1 MSPSVLALVAVA
13 PILLA
18 GVLLVGFRMAAKY
31 AMPIVYIAA
40 AALAWAVWRVDARHI
55 AASTIQGLFITFDIL
70 LIIFGAILLLKTLE
84 YSGGVSA
91 IRRSFHGISDDRRV
105 QVVIV
110 AWLFGS
116 FIEGAAGFGTPAA
129 VAAPLMV
136 ALGFPAT
143 AAVMIGMMI
152 QSTAVTFGGVGTP
165 ILIGVTE
172 GLSSP
177 ELSARLGAAGLSFAE
192 YRQMITVYAVCLHGI
207 TGTLMPTLMVMMM
220 TRFFGKNRSWTE
232 GLSIVPFAIFGGLA
246 FTVPYTLTGIL
257 LGPEFPSLI
266 GAAVGLM
273 LVTFAARRRFLVPS
287 DSWDFAAPE
296 AWPAGWLGLEST
308 RAQDNDDGRRVP
320 IGLAWAPYAL
330 LAVLLV
336 ITRMPRLPVGSL
348 LRSVRIAWVAILGT
362 EVTGS
367 TTPLY
372 LPATMLL
379 LAVVATWLLHRMNGR
394 QIAGAFRDSSRV
406 LLGAGFVLLFTVPMV
421 RIYINSGLNNYAL
434 ADGGLLPSMPVV
446 MATWV
451 ADNVGGVWPLFAPS
465 VGALGAFIAGS
476 NTVSNLMFSLFQHGV
491 ATQLAISG
499 AMVVALQAV
508 GAAAGNMIAIHN
520 VVAASATVGLL
531 GQEGSTLRK
540 TILPTLY
547 YLLVVGTL
555 GLVSIYGLKTQD
567 PLQGWESS
575 NVEQG
580 TSATGEVGKLEA
592 ALYLPTS
599 PVALVPESTFENS
612 Q

>member
-1 MSPSVLALVAVA
+1 MNSSLLALVAVA

-18 GVLLVGFRMAAKY
+18 GVLLVGFRVSAKY
-31 AMPIVYIAA
+31 AMPAVYLAA
-40 AALAWAVWRVDARHI
+40 AALAWAVWRVDSRHL
-55 AASTIQGLFITFDIL
+55 AASTVQGLFTTFDIL

-84 YSGGVSA
+84 RSGGVSA
-91 IRRSFHGISDDRRV
+91 IRHSFHGISDDRRV
-105 QVVIV
+105 QIVIV

-136 ALGFPAT
+136 ALGFPAS

-177 ELSARLGAAGLSFAE
+177 ELSARLAIAGVSFAE
-192 YRQMITVYAVCLHGI
+192 YRQLITIYAVCLHGI
-207 TGTLMPTLMVMMM
+207 TGTLMPTLMVIMT
-220 TRFFGKNRSWTE
+220 TRFFGANRSWTE

-246 FTVPYTLTGIL
+246 FTVPYALTGIL

-273 LVTFAARRRFLVPS
+273 LVTFAARHRFLLPR
-287 DSWDFAAPE
+287 DTWDFAARE
-296 AWPAGWLGLEST
+296 TWPTDWLGLESRST
-308 RAQDNDDGRRVP
+308 GVEDEGRRVH

-336 ITRMPRLPVGSL
+336 ITRLPQLPIGNL
-348 LRSVRIAWVAILGT
+348 LGSVRISWNAILGT
-362 EVTGS
+362 EITGE
-367 TTPLY
+367 TAPLY

-379 LAVVATWLLHRMNGR
+379 VAVVATWLLHRMNGR
-394 QIAGAFRDSSRV
+394 QIVGALHESSRV

-421 RIYINSGLNNYAL
+421 RIYINSGLNHYL
-434 ADGGLLPSMPVV
+434 LEGGVLLPSMPIV
-446 MATWV
+446 MASWV
-451 ADNVGGVWPLFAPS
+451 ADNVGGVWPLFAPA

-499 AMVVALQAV
+499 AMIVALQAV

-555 GLVSIYGLKTQD
+555 GLISIYGLETQD
-567 PLQGWESS
+567 PLNGERQEVVWEYPIDLPIVSS
-575 NVEQG
+575 
-580 TSATGEVGKLEA
+580 L
-592 ALYLPTS
+592 S
-599 PVALVPESTFENS
+599 PPHGIE
-612 Q
+612 